1 MYQRGQPKWNRLPTT
16 HKELI
21 RSELKSEQGYLCC
34 YCERKLENGDYH
46 IEHIKPKGLS
56 KYEIYSIEYDNLICS
71 CQLELEN
78 GDPRHCGNGKGSW
91 YEEPLFVSPLDP
103 NCETRFRYTFDGH
116 IQASTDN
123 DNRAQTT
130 IQRLN
135 LNIDKLIALRKA
147 AIDPFL
153 DDTLSVKELSDFV
166 NGYLVQKE
174 NNNGHYNQFY
184 TTIQDLFVTNHRT

>member
-1 MYQRGQPKWNRLPTT
+1 M
-16 HKELI
+16 
-21 RSELKSEQGYLCC
+21 GYL
-34 YCERKLENGDYH
+34 
-46 IEHIKPKGLS
+46 
-56 KYEIYSIEYDNLICS
+56 
-71 CQLELEN
+71 Q
-78 GDPRHCGNGKGSW
+78 

-103 NCETRFRYTFDGH
+103 NCEARFRYTFDGH

-123 DNRAQTT
+123 DNGAQTT

-147 AIDPFL
+147 VIDPFL
-153 DDTLSVKELSDFV
+153 DETLSAKELSDFV

-184 TTIQDLFVTNHRT
+184 TTIQDLFVTNSRT